1 MKVLLLL
8 VLQYFLS
15 SRNKAFWGFILPV
28 FYISLLTYLKIYGVF
43 DGYTKEFW
51 LYSTLGIAGLLVI
64 WAAGRKSL
72 KKKRIKELD
81 KINSHDLK

>member
-1 MKVLLLL
+1 MKVNLILF
-8 VLQYFLS
+8 LQYFLS

-28 FYISLLTYLKIYGVF
+28 VYILLLTYLKLYGVF

-51 LYSTLGIAGLLVI
+51 LYSTLGIAGLLI
-64 WAAGRKSL
+64 TQAAGRNSL